1 MKIGVLGLQ
10 GDYAAHGHMLEGLDC
25 PWSIVKKP
33 EQLSQVD
40 GLIIPGGESTTLIK
54 LMDSWDFWQPLQ
66 DFANAGKPL
75 LGTCAGLIILAKE
88 VRNPPQKSLG
98 VIDLVVER
106 NSYGRQI
113 DSFEGTGTF
122 AANGTDA
129 TLPMIFIRAPR
140 ILQLGKGVQELGHCN
155 GDCVI
160 AQQDNVLV
168 VSFHPELTEDLTVHR
183 YLVGMAQA
191 K

>member
-1 MKIGVLGLQ
+1 MNIGVLGLQ

-25 PWSIVKKP
+25 PWRVVKKP
-33 EQLSQVD
+33 EQLSEVD

-66 DFANAGKPL
+66 DFVDAGKPL
-75 LGTCAGLIILAKE
+75 LGTCAGLIILARE
-88 VRNPPQKSLG
+88 VHNPPQKSLG
-98 VIDLVVER
+98 AIDLVIER

-122 AANGTDA
+122 TINGIDK

-140 ILQLGKGVQELGHCN
+140 ILQLGAGVQELGHCK

-160 AQQDNVLV
+160 AQQNNVLV
-168 VSFHPELTEDLTVHR
+168 TSFHPELTEDLTVHR
-183 YLVGMAQA
+183 YLVGMIQA
-191 K
+191 